1 MRRSSSPHSSS
12 ESGVQSSSEYRTKHR
27 QSSSGLSRQKHGVS
41 SPNTGAAQIDES
53 GGSGSHSTVAASSK
67 DSRFAKASTRVF
79 SPLLSKTRTPALY
92 EAEPPKVVKA
102 EKPATVLSWGLAQ
115 TRARWPSVVTASKPE
130 IDVSRGLRS
139 ISTLS

>member
-1 MRRSSSPHSSS
+1 M
-12 ESGVQSSSEYRTKHR
+12 QSLSEYRTEHR

-53 GGSGSHSTVAASSK
+53 GGSGSHSTEAASRSVA
-67 DSRFAKASTRVF
+67 RFAKASTRVF
-79 SPLLSKTRTPALY
+79 WSPLLSKTKIPALY
-92 EAEPPKVVKA
+92 EADPPKVVSA
-102 EKPATVLSWGLAQ
+102 SKPPKVLSWGLAQ